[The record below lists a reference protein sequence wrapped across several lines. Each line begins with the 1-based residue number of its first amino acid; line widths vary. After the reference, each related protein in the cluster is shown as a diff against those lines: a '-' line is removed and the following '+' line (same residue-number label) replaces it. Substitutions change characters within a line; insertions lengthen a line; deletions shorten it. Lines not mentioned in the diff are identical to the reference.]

1 MNFRFRLLVPVGRH
15 FECLLYSKMNFL
27 LVNDLTFGLI
37 SIENEKSKKVNDYAF
52 MRMLCNV
59 CCDEGGTANDDNEGL
74 IQLVVFHQ
82 FFLTQTLIHSLTL

>member
-1 MNFRFRLLVPVGRH
+1 M
-15 FECLLYSKMNFL
+15 SFL

-37 SIENEKSKKVNDYAF
+37 SIENEKSKKINDYAF

-74 IQLVVFHQ
+74 IHIVHELFVLNLPIRVEIRVVW
-82 FFLTQTLIHSLTL
+82 LCLDS